1 MLLLPGY
8 CHPPQTFFEVP
19 GQKSKKACLSLYV
32 QFIGHKKDI
41 TQGGGPPPNENREN
55 SIFINQNGSK
65 SLFIYVYNNE
75 S

>member
-41 TQGGGPPPNENREN
+41 TQGEGALPPMKTVKTA
-55 SIFINQNGSK
+55 F
-65 SLFIYVYNNE
+65 L
-75 S
+75 

>member
-41 TQGGGPPPNENREN
+41 TQGGALPPMKTVKTA
-55 SIFINQNGSK
+55 F
-65 SLFIYVYNNE
+65 L
-75 S
+75 